1 MIEET
6 YFVCQ
11 INTVPANTGLA
22 GEGKMNIFVPQKPDA
37 SLFFTGWKNILKQLG
52 KIFFSIGH

>member
-1 MIEET
+1 MIEES
-6 YFVCQ
+6 YFVCK

-37 SLFFTGWKNILKQLG
+37 SLFFTGWKDILKQLG
-52 KIFFSIGH
+52 QIFFSI